1 MLDSNSEL
9 CVFKLVH
16 MHVTHWGT
24 NLNTWWSVLGSPD
37 GPGWSEVGGT
47 GLVHVLYVYIQ
58 LYMVSVCTTF
68 LSTYSVSSRPD
79 MDDSSRS

>member
-1 MLDSNSEL
+1 MLESDSEL

-58 LYMVSVCTTF
+58 LCYGQRMHYFFVHM
-68 LSTYSVSSRPD
+68 LSKLKTRCG
-79 MDDSSRS
+79 